1 MGFHSKPNTH
11 VGQVRLKIE
20 DLDRSL
26 KFYQEIMGFAI
37 LDRTDTTANL
47 TADRKTSILRL
58 EQPEGIQPKQP
69 RTTGMYHFALLLP
82 TRKDLADFVIHL
94 SENNIQVGA
103 ADHLV
108 SEALYIKDLDGNEI
122 EIYVDRDPEV
132 WDWNGEEVAM
142 TTDPLNFQELISH
155 RVPDEKWVGLPTETV
170 MGHIHLHVAELEKTE
185 EFYVKGLGFDVV
197 NRFGSQALFLSTAK
211 YHHHIGLN
219 TWNGVGAAKPAENTV
234 GMESVEFIYNDKAAI
249 EATVAKLEK
258 IGATVVEEDGR
269 TFTYDPSGIKIELA
283 YE

>member
-11 VGQVRLKIE
+11 VGQVRLTIE

-47 TADRKTSILRL
+47 TADGKTSILKL
-58 EQPEGIQPKQP
+58 EQPEGIQPKQA

-82 TRKDLADFVIHL
+82 TRKDLANFVIHL
-94 SENNIQVGA
+94 SENNIQMGA